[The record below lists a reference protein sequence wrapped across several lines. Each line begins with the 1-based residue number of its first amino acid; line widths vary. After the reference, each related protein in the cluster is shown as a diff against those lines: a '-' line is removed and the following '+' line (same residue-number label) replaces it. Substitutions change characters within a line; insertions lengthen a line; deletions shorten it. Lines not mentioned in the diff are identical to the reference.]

1 MQGWQQT
8 LSQHKAHIAV
18 PHSTGQQPHSGKA
31 PQHQQAGRT
40 MLPLQHSTVQ
50 ELLNRKGPDMPTSR
64 VASTGTAYAHAF
76 RPLMPSLACC
86 QNTSESHQCRLNEN
100 SCICMPCITCTWEL
114 SPVFLSSLPCSESY
128 CPVQLC
134 LNSRCIGQLHLQ
146 T

>member
-8 LSQHKAHIAV
+8 LSWHKAHIVV
-18 PHSTGQQPHSGKA
+18 PHSPGQQPHSGKA
-31 PQHQQAGRT
+31 PQHQQVGRT
-40 MLPLQHSTVQ
+40 MLPPQHSTVQ

-64 VASTGTAYAHAF
+64 VASTGTACAHAF
-76 RPLMPSLACC
+76 RPLMLSLACC
-86 QNTSESHQCRLNEN
+86 QNTSYQCRLNEN